1 MPFLSPPT
9 LRIFNHH
16 PSLMKITALRCLP
29 RLDAILQL
37 MLLPALTPLLPVSE
51 AVALAPLRPIADT
64 HSLDGEFCDVSGC
77 LVCCENI
84 DDVKKRVI

>member
-1 MPFLSPPT
+1 
-9 LRIFNHH
+9 
-16 PSLMKITALRCLP
+16 MKITALRSLT
-29 RLDAILQL
+29 RLDALLQL
-37 MLLPALTPLLPVSE
+37 MLLVVALTPLLPVSE
-51 AVALAPLRPIADT
+51 SVALALQRPIADT